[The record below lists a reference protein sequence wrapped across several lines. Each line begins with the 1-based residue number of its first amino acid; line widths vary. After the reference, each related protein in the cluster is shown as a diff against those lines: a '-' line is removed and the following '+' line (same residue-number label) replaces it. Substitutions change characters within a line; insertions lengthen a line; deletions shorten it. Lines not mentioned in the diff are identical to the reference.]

1 VQANEARTRKRRSAL
16 DPTAAARRACERRR
30 ARGRRVGGWAATTE
44 LSGAVIGSG
53 TLVVDSYA
61 KKVQHPTGG
70 VVGEL
75 NVREGAKVRAGD
87 VLVRLDETMT
97 RANLLIIVRSLDEQ
111 TARQA
116 RLEAERDDEER
127 PDFPAELTARASDP
141 EVARLIVGERKLF
154 ELRRTAR
161 AGREAQLNER
171 IGQLLEQIRGLE
183 EQIQAKDR
191 ETTFIDEELKGVR
204 ELWHKNLVQITR
216 VTVLERDAARLHGE
230 RGALVAAIAEARGRI
245 TETTLQIMQV
255 DQDLRTEVG
264 KDLAEIRAKT
274 SELAEKRVAAED
286 QLKRIDIR
294 APQDGTVHQLA
305 LHTVGGVINAGE
317 PIMLIVPSH
326 DTLVVEVR
334 IPPHEI
340 DRVSVGQPV
349 LLRFTAFNQR
359 TTPQLNGEVSH
370 VSPDV
375 AVDQKNGSSFY
386 SARISVPDVEIARL
400 GDVKL
405 IAGMPVEAFI
415 QTGQRT
421 VMSYLVKPLSDQVM
435 RAWRER

>member
-1 VQANEARTRKRRSAL
+1 MTREPINVVPRSIRRHLCAGL
-16 DPTAAARRACERRR
+16 VGVIVLA
-30 ARGRRVGGWAATTE
+30 GGVGGWAATTE
-44 LSGAVIGSG
+44 LAGAVIGSG
-53 TLVVDSYA
+53 TLVVDSYT

-75 NVREGAKVRAGD
+75 NVREGARVKAGD
-87 VLVRLDETMT
+87 VVVRLDETVT
-97 RANLLIIVRSLDEQ
+97 RANLLIVVKSLDEQ
-111 TARQA
+111 TARRA
-116 RLEAERDDEER
+116 RLEAERDGQDWLGFPVDLVGR
-127 PDFPAELTARASDP
+127 AADPD
-141 EVARLIVGERKLF
+141 VARLIVGERKLF
-154 ELRRTAR
+154 ELRRAAR
-161 AGREAQLNER
+161 AGKKAQLNER
-171 IGQLLEQIRGLE
+171 IGQLGEQIRGLD

-191 ETTFIDEELKGVR
+191 ETTFIDQELLGVR
-204 ELWHKNLVQITR
+204 DLWRKNLVQITR
-216 VTVLERDAARLHGE
+216 LTTLERDAVRLHGE

-245 TETTLQIMQV
+245 TETTLQIMQI

-274 SELAEKRVAAED
+274 SELVEKRVAAED

-305 LHTVGGVINAGE
+305 LHTVGGVISPGE
-317 PIMLIVPSH
+317 QIMLIVPAH
-326 DTLVVEVR
+326 DALVVEVR

-340 DRVSVGQPV
+340 DRLSVGQPV
-349 LLRFTAFNQR
+349 LLRFSAFNQR

-370 VSPDV
+370 VSADV
-375 AVDQKNGSSFY
+375 AVDQKSTTSFY
-386 SARISVPDVEIARL
+386 VARIAVPEAELARL
-400 GDVKL
+400 GDLKL

-421 VMSYLVKPLSDQVM
+421 VMSYLVKPFSDQLM

>member
-1 VQANEARTRKRRSAL
+1 MSREPVSMVPLSIRQHLLAGLAGVIVFA
-16 DPTAAARRACERRR
+16 
-30 ARGRRVGGWAATTE
+30 GGVGGWAATTE
-44 LSGAVIGSG
+44 LAGAVIGSG
-53 TLVVDSYA
+53 MLVVDSYT

-75 NVREGAKVRAGD
+75 NVREGAKVKAGD
-87 VLVRLDETMT
+87 VLVRLDETVT
-97 RANLLIIVRSLDEQ
+97 RANLLIVVKNLDEQ
-111 TARQA
+111 AARQA
-116 RLEAERDDEER
+116 RLEAERDGEER
-127 PDFPAELTARASDP
+127 FDFPAELTARASDP
-141 EVARLIVGERKLF
+141 DVARVIAGERKLF

-161 AGREAQLNER
+161 AGKKAQLNER

-191 ETTFIDEELKGVR
+191 ETTFIDQELVGVR
-204 ELWHKNLVQITR
+204 ELWSKHLVQITR

-230 RGALVAAIAEARGRI
+230 RGALVASTAEAKGRI
-245 TETTLQIMQV
+245 TETTLQIMQI
-255 DQDLRTEVG
+255 DQDLRSEVG
-264 KDLAEIRAKT
+264 RELAEIRAKT
-274 SELAEKRVAAED
+274 SELVEKRVAAED

-305 LHTVGGVINAGE
+305 LHTVGGVITAGE
-317 PIMLIVPSH
+317 PIMLIVPAH
-326 DTLVVEVR
+326 DSLVVEVR
-334 IPPHEI
+334 MAPHEI

-359 TTPQLNGEVSH
+359 TTPQLNGEVSR
-370 VSPDV
+370 VSADV
-375 AVDQKNGSSFY
+375 AVDQKSGASFY
-386 SARISVPDVEIARL
+386 VARIAVPEAEIARL

-421 VMSYLVKPLSDQVM
+421 VMSYLVKPLSDQLM

>member
-1 VQANEARTRKRRSAL
+1 MSREPVSMVPLSIRQHL
-16 DPTAAARRACERRR
+16 RAGL
-30 ARGRRVGGWAATTE
+30 AGVIILAGGVGGWAATTG
-44 LSGAVIGSG
+44 LAGAVIGSG
-53 TLVVDSYA
+53 TLVVDSYT

-75 NVREGAKVRAGD
+75 NVREGAKVKAGA
-87 VLVRLDETMT
+87 VLVRLDETVT
-97 RANLLIIVRSLDEQ
+97 LANLLIVVKNLDEQ
-111 TARQA
+111 AARQA
-116 RLEAERDDEER
+116 RLEAERDGEER
-127 PDFPAELTARASDP
+127 LDFPAQLTARASDP
-141 EVARLIVGERKLF
+141 DVARVIAGEGKLF

-161 AGREAQLNER
+161 AGKKAQLNER
-171 IGQLLEQIRGLE
+171 IGQLLEQGRGLE

-191 ETTFIDEELKGVR
+191 ETTFIDQELVGVR
-204 ELWHKNLVQITR
+204 ELWSKHLVQITR
-216 VTVLERDAARLHGE
+216 VTALERDAARLHGE
-230 RGALVAAIAEARGRI
+230 RGALVAATAESKGRI
-245 TETTLQIMQV
+245 TETTPQIMQI
-255 DQDLRTEVG
+255 DQDLRSEVG
-264 KDLAEIRAKT
+264 RELADIRAKT
-274 SELAEKRVAAED
+274 SELVEKRVAAED

-317 PIMLIVPSH
+317 PIMLIVPAH
-326 DTLVVEVR
+326 DSLVVEVR
-334 IPPHEI
+334 IAPHEI

-359 TTPQLNGEVSH
+359 TTPQLNGEVSQ
-370 VSPDV
+370 VSADV
-375 AVDQKNGSSFY
+375 AIDQKSAASY
-386 SARISVPDVEIARL
+386 YVARIAVPEAEIARL

-421 VMSYLVKPLSDQVM
+421 VMSYLVKPLSDQLM